1 MNYSKDDFKALFQ
14 AKFDYNKW
22 FAMLKDFFK
31 ADELRTTAEPI
42 SDPADCDK
50 GYYIGAINTSDS
62 YRIGLFYYEIGHS
75 NVARK
80 KVGLR
85 NLVRTFINP
94 NWGQFDAALAVFSD
108 GKRWRLSLISDIKGE
123 ATAAKRYTFVFGEQ
137 DNLYRT
143 AIERFALIRSEGP
156 SFEALKKAFSVEALT
171 EEFFGLYKEHYER
184 FCDFIYQ
191 NADDRRYFGPE
202 FAQWNSNKDSQKY
215 IRDYVKNLMGRIVFL
230 QFLQKKGWMGVPTD
244 RNDWVGGDPY
254 FMQHLYDYATE
265 EQKDDFLDEVLEPL
279 FFNCLNVLR
288 PNDVFDTNVKGIGV
302 VKVPYL
308 NGELFE
314 KKEVDKVQSKFPKK
328 YFHDLLNL
336 FLQYNF
342 TIDENDPNDAEIGVD
357 PEMLGKIFENLLE
370 DNKDKGAFYTPKEI
384 VRYMCKESLISYL
397 CSNNGVKHADSIK
410 VLVNNHQ
417 LTPKLQED
425 VKTCERLNKHLRNV
439 KVCDPAIGSG
449 AFPMGLM
456 NEIFACRSV
465 LHENIEETNDETSGQ
480 IKREI
485 IQNNIY
491 GVDIEQGAVDIA
503 RLRFWLALVV
513 DSVKPEPLPNLDYKI
528 MQGNSLIE
536 SYKGLDLSNLLHS
549 DNLFVATKAE
559 ELGKYMKSYFRAT
572 DSEEKRKLRNQI
584 DFTVKQCIYAAG
596 IQDTIELPNTEFFL
610 WHTYFHDVFKEGGF
624 DIVIGNPPYGVSI
637 KDDYRQTVVKYLGK
651 VPDYEIYYY
660 FIEIAYLLLVD
671 NGILSYIIPNSYLF
685 NTFAKKYRLD
695 ILKKWNIVEILDC
708 TQFPLFKKAVVRNTI
723 NIWQKNNNEKNQI
736 GYRNTSNSKDF
747 ISLTSKP
754 RLFMDISNL
763 LSMNQNWGL
772 AFKLSNQII
781 SVTRIISSAPYT
793 LKKFFSVSQGYIP
806 YRKSDL
812 IAKYGTEEGTKIV
825 KNRLWH
831 NENKIDDDYIQE
843 IYGRDITKYSYS
855 STGEFVKYGKHLAC
869 YVDLKFF
876 NSPRILV
883 REITNPTIIACYIDE
898 LYVNDPQLISIINEI
913 EDNNYSLMMIWAI
926 LNSKLA
932 TFYHF
937 NHSPKATKG
946 AFPKILVQDIKDF
959 PLPAVNEETKIS
971 IESIVGRI
979 LSGKRLD
986 PSADT
991 TADEQEIDNLVYHLY
1006 GLTYDEVKIV
1016 DPETPITEEEYTKE
1030 G

>member
-1 MNYSKDDFKALFQ
+1 MS
-14 AKFDYNKW
+14 
-22 FAMLKDFFK
+22 
-31 ADELRTTAEPI
+31 R
-42 SDPADCDK
+42 
-50 GYYIGAINTSDS
+50 
-62 YRIGLFYYEIGHS
+62 
-75 NVARK
+75 
-80 KVGLR
+80 
-85 NLVRTFINP
+85 
-94 NWGQFDAALAVFSD
+94 
-108 GKRWRLSLISDIKGE
+108 
-123 ATAAKRYTFVFGEQ
+123 FV
-137 DNLYRT
+137 T
-143 AIERFALIRSEGP
+143 
-156 SFEALKKAFSVEALT
+156 
-171 EEFFGLYKEHYER
+171 
-184 FCDFIYQ
+184 
-191 NADDRRYFGPE
+191 
-202 FAQWNSNKDSQKY
+202 
-215 IRDYVKNLMGRIVFL
+215 
-230 QFLQKKGWMGVPTD
+230 
-244 RNDWVGGDPY
+244 
-254 FMQHLYDYATE
+254 
-265 EQKDDFLDEVLEPL
+265 
-279 FFNCLNVLR
+279 
-288 PNDVFDTNVKGIGV
+288 
-302 VKVPYL
+302 
-308 NGELFE
+308 
-314 KKEVDKVQSKFPKK
+314 
-328 YFHDLLNL
+328 
-336 FLQYNF
+336 
-342 TIDENDPNDAEIGVD
+342 
-357 PEMLGKIFENLLE
+357 
-370 DNKDKGAFYTPKEI
+370 
-384 VRYMCKESLISYL
+384 
-397 CSNNGVKHADSIK
+397 
-410 VLVNNHQ
+410 
-417 LTPKLQED
+417 
-425 VKTCERLNKHLRNV
+425 
-439 KVCDPAIGSG
+439 PAIGSG

-528 MQGNSLIE
+528 MQGNSLVE

-549 DNLFVATKAE
+549 DNLFVSARAE
-559 ELGKYMKSYFRAT
+559 ELAKHMKRYFRAT
-572 DSEEKRKLRNQI
+572 DNEEKCKLRNQI

-596 IQDTIELPNTEFFL
+596 IQDTVELPNTDFFL

-695 ILKKWNIVEILDC
+695 ILKTWNIVEILDC

-747 ISLTSKP
+747 ISLTSIP

-991 TADEQEIDNLVYHLY
+991 TADEQEIDRLVYHLY